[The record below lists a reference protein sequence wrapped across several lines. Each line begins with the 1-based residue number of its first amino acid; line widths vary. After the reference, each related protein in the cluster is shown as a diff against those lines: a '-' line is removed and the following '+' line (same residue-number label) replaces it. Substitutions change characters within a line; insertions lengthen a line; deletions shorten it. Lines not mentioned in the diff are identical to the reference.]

1 MSKNVPIKG
10 LNNKRQITATF
21 VVSATG
27 FSLLIQLIYQGK
39 SKSGLP
45 NGVCKQL
52 LKGVAPGHIKISC
65 KLSDLKPLHAW
76 WIVETFNHLKHQNDS
91 IIKDFDAA
99 GISDVITCAND
110 VFTRVE
116 NPFDEQR
123 QQQHF

>member
-45 NGVCKQL
+45 NGVCKQF
-52 LKGVAPGHIKISC
+52 LKGVAPGHIKISF
-65 KLSDLKPLHAW
+65 KLSDLKLLHAW
-76 WIVETFNHLKHQNDS
+76 WIVETFSHLKHQNDS
-91 IIKDFDAA
+91 IIEDFDAA
-99 GISDVITCAND
+99 GIAMLSHVQSMSSL
-110 VFTRVE
+110 E
-116 NPFDEQR
+116 
-123 QQQHF
+123 